1 MRFSSEI
8 CVTLLLFTATIKCQE
23 SSKCQ
28 PEAVFRPESNEEG
41 ISYIRSVI
49 QKLQYLIINNCYL
62 ICFNL
67 EESLQSKKNI

>member
-23 SSKCQ
+23 ISKCQ

-41 ISYIRSVI
+41 ISYIRLVI
-49 QKLQYLIINNCYL
+49 KKLQNLIIINCYL
-62 ICFNL
+62 ICYNL
-67 EESLQSKKNI
+67 EDSLQSKNV